1 MDREAIVNRIGA
13 EYHTVNVEHEWSYIA
28 DAGNKETLLTRLG
41 DAAYN
46 KILSLGDGAL
56 HFLLDIRFVCGNTA
70 ILIET
75 KQKATEADSKQLA
88 CYCMEEHAL
97 HPEHNVV
104 GILADI
110 QGDHISVWKN
120 QIDDAHFLKDE
131 TALQKIAPSG
141 STQEYLCLFVVHTF
155 NFLSLAFQPQHRHCL
170 FGDNHSLALITVYK
184 LIQAYG

>member
-88 CYCMEEHAL
+88 CYCMGEHAL
-97 HPEHNVV
+97 HLEHNVV

-131 TALQKIAPSG
+131 TALQKIAHYASLFSAPIQQNNRQEVLKNTYVFLLYTH
-141 STQEYLCLFVVHTF
+141 STSY
-155 NFLSLAFQPQHRHCL
+155 P
-170 FGDNHSLALITVYK
+170 
-184 LIQAYG
+184 